1 MQQTGAGILP
11 VEFSF
16 HDGRPVR
23 VTMTQKPARFLATKL
38 NRATLAETLGLK
50 ASDLDPTLPPE
61 FVSTGISNLMVPIR
75 NRKTLSK
82 IHMNMRAVAQLISRN
97 GVMAYCFALGGR
109 GKAFARGMLPWG
121 LIEDPA
127 TGSAGGSLGAYL
139 VERERLKP
147 GETLTILQGVEM
159 GRPSEIQVE
168 VTSARG
174 RLVPKVSGSAVR
186 VFEGHIDA

>member
-1 MQQTGAGILP
+1 
-11 VEFSF
+11 
-16 HDGRPVR
+16 
-23 VTMTQKPARFLATKL
+23 MTQKPARFVATKL

-50 ASDLDPTLPPE
+50 AADLDPTLPLE
-61 FVSTGISNLMVPIR
+61 FVSTGIPNLMVPIR

-82 IHMNMRAVAQLISRN
+82 IHVNMRGLAQLISRN
-97 GVMAYCFALGGR
+97 GVLAYCFALGGK
-109 GKAFARGMLPWG
+109 GKAFARGMVPWG

-127 TGSAGGSLGAYL
+127 TGSAGGSLGSYL
-139 VERERLKP
+139 VEHERLKP

-174 RLVPKVSGSAVR
+174 RQVPKVSGSAVR

>member
-1 MQQTGAGILP
+1 
-11 VEFSF
+11 
-16 HDGRPVR
+16 
-23 VTMTQKPARFLATKL
+23 
-38 NRATLAETLGLK
+38 
-50 ASDLDPTLPPE
+50 
-61 FVSTGISNLMVPIR
+61 MV
-75 NRKTLSK
+75 
-82 IHMNMRAVAQLISRN
+82 
-97 GVMAYCFALGGR
+97 
-109 GKAFARGMLPWG
+109 PWG

-127 TGSAGGSLGAYL
+127 TGSAGGSLGSYL
-139 VERERLKP
+139 VEHERLKP